1 MHTRILGTDDSH
13 AWKGAWLATLMLL
26 ALTVSPLAT
35 AIDISSPPTGMENT
49 TMWMTVGE
57 QRFAISLEDNPA
69 TRELVARMPLDLD
82 MTDLHNNE
90 KYATL
95 EQPLP
100 TQEYS
105 PGTIQT
111 GDLLLYGSDTLVIF
125 YKTLTSSYSYSR
137 LGHIDNSTGLAEA
150 LGRKNVRVRF
160 SAD

>member
-1 MHTRILGTDDSH
+1 MRILDTDDSQ

-26 ALTVSPLAT
+26 ALSVSPLAT
-35 AIDISSPPTGMENT
+35 AMDISSPPTGMENT

-69 TRELVARMPLDLD
+69 TRELVARVPLNLD

-125 YKTLTSSYSYSR
+125 YKTFTSSYSYSR

>member
-1 MHTRILGTDDSH
+1 
-13 AWKGAWLATLMLL
+13 
-26 ALTVSPLAT
+26 
-35 AIDISSPPTGMENT
+35 
-49 TMWMTVGE
+49 MWMTVGE

-69 TRELVARMPLDLD
+69 TRELVARMPLNLD

-125 YKTLTSSYSYSR
+125 YKTFTSSYSYSR
-137 LGHIDNSTGLAEA
+137 LGHIDNSTGQMF
-150 LGRKNVRVRF
+150 G
-160 SAD
+160 

>member
-1 MHTRILGTDDSH
+1 MHTRILGTDDSQT
-13 AWKGAWLATLMLL
+13 WKGAWLATLMLL

-69 TRELVARMPLDLD
+69 TRELVARMPFNLD

-111 GDLLLYGSDTLVIF
+111 GDLLLYGSDTLVVF
-125 YKTLTSSYSYSR
+125 YKTFTSSYSYSR

-150 LGRKNVRVRF
+150 LGRKNVRVTF

>member
-1 MHTRILGTDDSH
+1 MHTRILDTDDSQ
-13 AWKGAWLATLMLL
+13 AWQGAWLATLMLL
-26 ALTVSPLAT
+26 ALSVSPLVT
-35 AIDISSPPTGMENT
+35 AMDISSPPTGMENT

-69 TRELVARMPLDLD
+69 TRELVARMPLNLD

-125 YKTLTSSYSYSR
+125 YKTFTSSYSYSR